1 MADSRLHRAVL
12 TAAGVPQLAGQYLNR
27 RSCEARKLFDV
38 LPLLADDGAYRQR
51 WDEEMDGLR
60 FRLLLEKTGH
70 PCLVDIDQAVVWA

>member
-1 MADSRLHRAVL
+1 M
-12 TAAGVPQLAGQYLNR
+12 
-27 RSCEARKLFDV
+27 